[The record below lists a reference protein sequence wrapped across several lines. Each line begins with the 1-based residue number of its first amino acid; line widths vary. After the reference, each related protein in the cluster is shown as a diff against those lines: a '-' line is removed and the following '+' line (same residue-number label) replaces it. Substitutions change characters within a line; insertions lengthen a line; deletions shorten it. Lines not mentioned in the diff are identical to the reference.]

1 MSAAVPTYK
10 LLKTHVESLVRALR
24 LVDEG
29 DVRALHRTRVSSR
42 RLREIIP
49 VLPIP
54 GDKARK
60 LSRRLRRITSRLGAI
75 RELDV
80 LLLLLDELHESRWAQ
95 SDALAR
101 VAVSVANDRDRAR
114 RGGGA
119 SIDAMRRTAR
129 KLRELVDDLR
139 RKQMPDA
146 RATRWAV
153 EARIVRRATR
163 LAEVLRDAG
172 AVYLPERLHAVRIA
186 VKKLRYSV
194 ELANSSGARSL
205 AATSRLLRRAQ
216 DILGRMHDRQVLI
229 DRVRHVQATLTPPS
243 VGVWRSLDSLVTSL
257 DDECRRL
264 HGRYMRLRPELEAAA
279 KELAPSAELRA
290 RHSRA
295 GTRTG

>member
-24 LVDEG
+24 LGDEG

-80 LLLLLDELHESRWAQ
+80 LLLLLDELHESRWAH

-101 VAVSVANDRDRAR
+101 VAVSVATDRDRAR
-114 RGGGA
+114 RAGGA

-205 AATSRLLRRAQ
+205 AATTRLLRRAQ

-243 VGVWRSLDSLVTSL
+243 IAVWRSLDSLVTSL

-279 KELAPSAELRA
+279 KDLAPSAELRA
-290 RHSRA
+290 RHSHA
-295 GTRTG
+295 DTRTG

>member
-29 DVRALHRTRVSSR
+29 DVRALHRTRVASR

-49 VLPIP
+49 VLPLP

-163 LAEVLRDAG
+163 LTEVLRDAG

-243 VGVWRSLDSLVTSL
+243 IAVWRSLDSLVTSL

-279 KELAPSAELRA
+279 TELAPSAELRA

>member
-1 MSAAVPTYK
+1 

-29 DVRALHRTRVSSR
+29 DVRALHRTRVASR

-49 VLPIP
+49 VLPLP

-80 LLLLLDELHESRWAQ
+80 LLLLLDELHESRWAH

-101 VAVSVANDRDRAR
+101 VAVSVATDRDRAR
-114 RGGGA
+114 RAGGA

-163 LAEVLRDAG
+163 LAAVLRDAG

-205 AATSRLLRRAQ
+205 AATTRLLRRAQ

-243 VGVWRSLDSLVTSL
+243 IAVWRSLDSLVTSL

-279 KELAPSAELRA
+279 KDLAPSAELRA